1 LTPPKRFRVVV
12 VGEPST
18 CFRLCVSFVEG
29 RVVSDKEN
37 PREDSMSGLPRDEW
51 LTKLTVDLEGESV
64 PIELT
69 VEIHGPW
76 VWDLYNV
83 IAPREYFRRFAG
95 IVMVAD
101 LSRDDSLRDLVRF
114 VQSFDSYTAGG
125 APAVLVYDQSRHYG
139 KRELDLA
146 TRAFWPRSVGI
157 LAVDF
162 VTGEAAARPFQW
174 IAAKVVEENQD
185 NSPGV
190 DDAQ

>member
-1 LTPPKRFRVVV
+1 
-12 VGEPST
+12 
-18 CFRLCVSFVEG
+18 
-29 RVVSDKEN
+29 
-37 PREDSMSGLPRDEW
+37 MSGLPRDEW
-51 LTKLTVDLEGESV
+51 VTKLTVNLEGESV

-83 IAPREYFRRFAG
+83 IPPREYFRRFAG
-95 IVMVAD
+95 IVLVAD
-101 LSRDDSLRDLVRF
+101 LSRDDSLRDLARF

-125 APAVLVYDQSRHYG
+125 APAVLIHDQSRHYG
-139 KRELDLA
+139 KRELQLA

-162 VTGEAAARPFQW
+162 VTGEAAARPFLW

-185 NSPGV
+185 SSPGV
-190 DDAQ
+190 EDAQ